1 MVRLSI
7 TLGVIPR
14 RTGRNIRGI
23 PPSAGLARGAYSPKQ
38 IRKSTIGRTI
48 TKASKPSWLIKVE
61 KDTSLDDEIKD
72 YKEV

>member
-7 TLGVIPR
+7 ILGIIPR
-14 RTGRNIRGI
+14 RTGRNIKGI

-38 IRKSTIGRTI
+38 IRKSTIGHTI
-48 TKASKPSWLIKVE
+48 AKASKPSWVFKVG